1 MKSLLSYLFLFFF
14 VLACFEVGEAAQ
26 GAGGG
31 LGKAIG
37 KGKGKEALS
46 VLESRASE
54 AEARGAWQ
62 EAAQS
67 YLRACMAARVSGQ
80 LQKAITYGNK
90 SFESGEKAKLPVL
103 QTRAVLQ
110 LFFALRSV
118 GQHAKA
124 REWLYRGFEVAK
136 QVKAPPARQNLEA
149 GLYRE
154 LGMDLLRSG
163 ETEKAIENINYAV
176 QVQESQL
183 SSLKSRRGRNPAI
196 QARIRRL
203 TGAAVSTLDTLGN
216 AYRRAGRPAETVQ
229 IYERAIAMTKGA
241 GLKGGAD
248 GKLYQGLGQLYL
260 EQKDYPKALENLQ
273 KALEIGERLQ
283 HAPLIQQ
290 TSSLMANLFLQTQ
303 RPSEAI
309 GYYQKAIDSI
319 ESARSLLESEEFR
332 SSFFEDKRTIYA
344 GMILAHLQTKDLA
357 AAFDYSE
364 RARSRAFLD
373 ILGSKVQLAK
383 QGSLLEEERGLQA
396 RISALQ
402 AGIATQGEE
411 EEEEEEAEESEKEEA
426 LRESQRRQELESAQK
441 AYGEFLAKVRKENKE
456 QASLMS
462 VEPLTLK
469 EVQELL
475 EPGVTMLE
483 YFVVRQAVLLW
494 IVEKDRLRFA
504 RIPVDRAEL
513 IKKVSALRETIY
525 QVGEKE
531 KFQGHSRDLYRL
543 LIAPALPHVRGREL
557 LIVPHDV
564 LHYLPYQ
571 ALLSPQSHYLVQDYP
586 IYYLSSASLMQFTR
600 EKKKASREKSGK
612 RALVMGNPSLGDE
625 AYDLKFAEREA
636 REVAKD
642 FPGSSIQL
650 RAEATKPKAI
660 SLSPQYDILHFAVHG
675 ELNQEDP
682 LSSALLLAPG
692 GAGDGR
698 LKASEIFSLNL
709 KADTV
714 VLSACETGLGKI
726 TNGDEIIGLTRAFIY
741 AGAPSVITT
750 LWKVNDRASY
760 ELMREFYANLKTMNK
775 SGALRKAQLKIM
787 QEFPQPFLWA
797 AYELN
802 GER

>member
-1 MKSLLSYLFLFFF
+1 M
-14 VLACFEVGEAAQ
+14 
-26 GAGGG
+26 
-31 LGKAIG
+31 
-37 KGKGKEALS
+37 
-46 VLESRASE
+46 ESRAAE
-54 AEARGAWQ
+54 AEKKDAWQ

-103 QTRAVLQ
+103 QTRAILQ

-124 REWLYRGFEVAK
+124 REWLYRGFEVVK
-136 QVKAPPARQNLEA
+136 QVGSPPARQNLEA

-183 SSLKSRRGRNPAI
+183 TALKSRRGRNPAI

-216 AYRRAGRPAETVQ
+216 AYRRAGKTAEAIQ

-241 GLKGGAD
+241 GLKGGVD

-273 KALEIGERLQ
+273 KALETGERLQ

-309 GYYQKAIDSI
+309 AHYQKAIDSI
-319 ESARSLLESEEFR
+319 ESARSLLESEEYR
-332 SSFFEDKRTIYA
+332 SSFFEDKRAIYA
-344 GMILAHLQTKDLA
+344 GMILAHLQSKNPT

-373 ILGSKVQLAK
+373 ILGSRVQLAK
-383 QGSLLEEERGLQA
+383 QGSLLEEERALQA

-402 AGIATQGEE
+402 AGVATQGEE
-411 EEEEEEAEESEKEEA
+411 EEEEGEESEKEET
-426 LRESQRRQELESAQK
+426 LRESQRRQELEEARK

-469 EVQELL
+469 EAQELL

-483 YFVVRQAVLLW
+483 YFVVREAVLLW
-494 IVEKDRLRFA
+494 IVEKDRFRFA
-504 RIPVDRAEL
+504 RIPVNRGEL
-513 IKKVSALRETIY
+513 IKKISALREAIY
-525 QVGEKE
+525 QLGEKE
-531 KFQGHSRDLYRL
+531 KFQTRSRELYRL
-543 LIAPALPHVRGREL
+543 LIEPALPHARGSEL
-557 LIVPHDV
+557 LIVPHDA

-571 ALLSPQSHYLVQDYP
+571 ALISPQSRYLIQDYP
-586 IYYLSSASLMQFTR
+586 IYYLSSASLMQFTK
-600 EKKKASREKSGK
+600 EKRKAAKEGE
-612 RALVMGNPSLGDE
+612 RALVMANPSLGDE
-625 AYDLKFAEREA
+625 AYELKFAEREA

-642 FPGSSIQL
+642 FPGSSVQL
-650 RAEATKPKAI
+650 RSEATKSKAV

-692 GAGDGR
+692 DGGDGR

-709 KADTV
+709 KAVTV

-760 ELMREFYANLKTMNK
+760 ELMREFYATLKSSKK
-775 SGALRKAQLKIM
+775 SEALRQAQLKIM
-787 QEFPQPFLWA
+787 KSYPHPFFWA
-797 AYELN
+797 AYGLS